1 MTQVLRGIS
10 LHPFL
15 IQIEDNYE
23 NRCKPMTT
31 NQVKEYTQLLQ
42 RAEDTTSRKEAIE
55 LIRAAERLRNNAQE
69 TM

>member
-1 MTQVLRGIS
+1 
-10 LHPFL
+10 
-15 IQIEDNYE
+15 
-23 NRCKPMTT
+23 MTT

-42 RAEDTTSRKEAIE
+42 QAEEITSRKEAIE